1 MSMRFNLSDYQ
12 PKKKKM
18 WFDLSIHIIIYVY
31 MYIKIYLYRFE
42 IKL

>member
-12 PKKKKM
+12 KKKK